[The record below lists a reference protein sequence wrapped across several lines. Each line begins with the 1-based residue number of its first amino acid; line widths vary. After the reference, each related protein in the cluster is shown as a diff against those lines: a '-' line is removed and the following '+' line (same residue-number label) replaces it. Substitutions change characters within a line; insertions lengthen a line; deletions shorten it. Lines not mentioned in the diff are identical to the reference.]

1 MEISKKGTRASLAW
15 INDENFILE
24 ELAIQQVAR
33 ITHHGIEIAN
43 GITINITIAPRKQ
56 DSQEREF
63 RPSLPALSLE
73 HRCGMMVRDMY
84 LSLKAFGAQL
94 NSKVRSC
101 SKLGPPISKDC

>member
-63 RPSLPALSLE
+63 RPSLPAVSLE

-84 LSLKAFGAQL
+84 LSLKSFGAQF

-101 SKLGPPISKDC
+101 SKFGPMISKDC